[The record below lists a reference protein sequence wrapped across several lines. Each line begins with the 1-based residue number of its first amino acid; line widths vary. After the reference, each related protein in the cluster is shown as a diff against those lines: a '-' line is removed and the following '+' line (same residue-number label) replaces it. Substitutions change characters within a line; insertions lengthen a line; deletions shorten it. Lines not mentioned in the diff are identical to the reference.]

1 MAAQL
6 WYKTAMTAQLNL
18 NRPGLFLTAALFLF
32 PGLLF
37 LPVLYYS
44 LTTPFGLVDDYNNLW
59 SFASIFDDAGEFFQW
74 VKKQFLA
81 WTRLDTVRFPRY
93 VPFWEFSNGLLW
105 KIFGPTPWL
114 HRLTRWMV
122 HFGSVL
128 MFLAAFRCFVRS
140 RPGGP
145 GVLDRFIGLLPPAL
159 LVYLWLFFPNSP
171 ASRTSAV
178 ELEGV
183 FFLSLCLWMLA
194 RMLSREGRPESL
206 RAALLTYALFFLGY
220 CGMAWSKE
228 TNIAALLVLLAAYYV
243 PLLWELYRRR
253 EGGQNRTNRPRRGGA
268 LFRGQRTAESRPAG
282 DAAGTRQ
289 GGMVWKLLGGLPLA
303 LVFSHTLV
311 NVYAAA
317 VYAAASQESYGA
329 VSITPELL
337 GANARWLLAQLFQS
351 ETSLLI
357 TAGLALLSLF
367 LLGWV
372 GIQAGR
378 RQGSGEG
385 VFVLILLGLFASMY
399 LVLCTSWL
407 QALRYWY
414 PLIPLFTTLLAFAA
428 KFALEGA
435 AGRRPL
441 GFRGY
446 SVPLR
451 PALALLLTG
460 FVLFFIAGN
469 YYNFLY
475 QTVAQHHL
483 RNADARLLAE
493 ITRLQDQG
501 QYVQVVPSDI
511 EPMNTVQIYFA
522 EVLPHLYGRERPIYR
537 TPPEETGRPYYIVNH
552 ASAHAPPAWPEDY
565 RPLAYARGL
574 ATALQFGP
582 PYRLLD
588 AGVGITWVWQIYA
601 NDLSA
606 LWSKGDYLYRDLAE
620 LGAPAVNSDYALHRN
635 GDYLIYRRAACGPA
649 AADRKFFAHIRPVN
663 LSDLPE
669 WLRGHDFDNLDAFL
683 EASRFS
689 SGGKCFALLLL
700 PDYPIRRVNTGQYL
714 PGQGEVWS
722 AELYLTLE

>member
-1 MAAQL
+1 
-6 WYKTAMTAQLNL
+6 MTAPLSL

-44 LTTPFGLVDDYNNLW
+44 LTTPLGLVDDYYSIW
-59 SFASIFDDAGEFFQW
+59 GFVYIFDGWGEFFQW
-74 VKKQFLA
+74 AKRQFLA
-81 WTRLDTVRFPRY
+81 WDLLDEVVFPRY

-105 KIFGPTPWL
+105 KVFGPTPWL
-114 HRLTRWMV
+114 HRLTRWV
-122 HFGSVL
+122 IHFASIL
-128 MFLAAFRCFVRS
+128 MFLAAFRCFVSGRTGDS
-140 RPGGP
+140 GF
-145 GVLDRFIGLLPPAL
+145 LARFIGLLPPAL

-171 ASRTSAV
+171 ASRTSAIGF
-178 ELEGV
+178 EGV
-183 FFLSLCLWMLA
+183 FFLGLCIWMLA
-194 RMLSREGRPESL
+194 RMLSREGRPERL
-206 RAALLTYALFFLGY
+206 RSALLTYGLFFLGY
-220 CGMAWSKE
+220 CGVAWNKE
-228 TNIAALLVLLAAYYV
+228 TNIAALLGLLAAYYIQ
-243 PLLWELYRRR
+243 LLWELYRRR
-253 EGGQNRTNRPRRGGA
+253 AAGQNPGNRRRGQA
-268 LFRGQRTAESRPAG
+268 LSPSGGPAEIRPAG
-282 DAAGTRQ
+282 DAANARSRAI
-289 GGMVWKLLGGLPLA
+289 VWKFLGGLPLA
-303 LVFSHTLV
+303 LVFVHTLV
-311 NVYAAA
+311 NVYT
-317 VYAAASQESYGA
+317 AASLLNYGTA
-329 VSITPELL
+329 SLTPALL
-337 GANARWLLAQLFQS
+337 GDNALWLLRQLFQS

-357 TAGLALLSLF
+357 TAGLALLALF

-378 RQGSGEG
+378 RQGSGEW

-399 LVLCTSWL
+399 LMFCTSWL
-407 QALRYWY
+407 QVLRYWY
-414 PLIPLFTTLLAFAA
+414 PLLPLFATLLAFAA
-428 KFALEGA
+428 KVALES
-435 AGRRPL
+435 AGNRPPL
-441 GFRGY
+441 RFRGY
-446 SVPLR
+446 SCPLR

-475 QTVAQHHL
+475 QTVAQHYL

-501 QYVQVVPSDI
+501 QYVQVITDGM
-511 EPMNTVQIYFA
+511 EPTGSIPIYFA
-522 EVLPHLYGRERPIYR
+522 QIQPRFQGRERPIYR

-552 ASAHAPPAWPEDY
+552 TAAHAPPAWPEDY

-574 ATALQFGP
+574 AAALQFGP

-588 AGVGITWVWQIYA
+588 GGVRITRVWQLYA

-606 LWSKGDYLYRDLAE
+606 LWSKRDYLYRDLSE
-620 LGAPAVNSDYALHRN
+620 LGAPAARADYVLHRR
-635 GDYLIYRRAACGPA
+635 GDYLIYRREECGPEET
-649 AADRKFFAHIRPVN
+649 DRKFFAHIRPVN

-669 WLRGHDFDNLDAFL
+669 WRQGHDFDNLDASL

-689 SGGKCFALLLL
+689 SDGQCFALLLL